1 MKGNR
6 KVLDNE
12 GIRAYKNKY
21 NFQLRESDIVVSTI
35 GRDGSRKTI
44 IHEFGKAFTTSLR
57 DKNGQY
63 SQSLLITPNA
73 QNIWKENFL
82 DENLG
87 EIQNSINVLCVSNIP
102 VTTENIE
109 HLLESNR

>member
-6 KVLDNE
+6 KVMDNE
-12 GIRAYKNKY
+12 SMTTYKNKY
-21 NFQLRESDIVVSTI
+21 SFQLRDSDIVVSTI

-57 DKNGQY
+57 DADGRY

-73 QNIWKENFL
+73 QSIWKENFL
-82 DENLG
+82 DKNLG
-87 EIQNSINVLCVSNIP
+87 EIQNSINALCVSNIP

-109 HLLESNR
+109 HLLMSNN